1 MFYEGNAYESV
12 RCNIFSPW
20 RTQEGPSLQLS
31 WLETQKHLMEEWQML
46 LIRVVQHKQESRG
59 SLQTLRSGTLL
70 EIKGEHS
77 ILNQTCKGP
86 PFLNSTYGSVF
97 CPAAVMLYRRVWVS
111 PPHPTPAF
119 LKIHNERNLIDGFI
133 GGSDP
138 TLFSLSL
145 CVLGE
150 LMIITGLS
158 PAPLIHQKFVMY
170 YLH

>member
-1 MFYEGNAYESV
+1 
-12 RCNIFSPW
+12 
-20 RTQEGPSLQLS
+20 
-31 WLETQKHLMEEWQML
+31 ML

-59 SLQTLRSGTLL
+59 SLQTLRSGTFL

-77 ILNQTCKGP
+77 ILNQMCKGP